1 MHPAKVP
8 NGKAIKS
15 QLGKLYKD
23 NKKKSD
29 KLPPLSIINLMFL
42 KDWLNQ
48 ITPIKT
54 KVETKTLLMD

>member
-1 MHPAKVP
+1 
-8 NGKAIKS
+8 
-15 QLGKLYKD
+15 
-23 NKKKSD
+23 
-29 KLPPLSIINLMFL
+29 MFL